1 MAGTPTSSTDIET
14 FTYILTASA
23 DFLHDAID
31 ELRAADPSLYQIME
45 PDEEIA
51 VVESGLDLVGMH
63 EVLQRAAPL
72 FLRHIAPAQSRVILA
87 GSGNDLGELAR
98 ATLALPEIE
107 ALGPEDSFSVQARVI
122 TAPGEERPY
131 SPYAIKA
138 AIAPLVETT
147 TGAREDVRS
156 PDLVISVLAL
166 PALGLVGLSPVQ
178 FNLSDWSGGERRFAR
193 TSEQVSRSEF
203 KLLEA
208 LELFEV
214 DLQEGARAADLGA
227 APGGWTR
234 VLLEHGLHV
243 TAVDPAELHPSV
255 RAHQQV
261 EVVQG
266 HAQEWIDRAASEGFK
281 FDMIVSDIRMDARD
295 AARLMVDAAP
305 LMHLDSQAVLTLKL
319 PGKEAQG
326 MNPVAIAREALEEL
340 RSRYRTVRARQ
351 LFHNRNEVTV
361 YIRP

>member
-1 MAGTPTSSTDIET
+1 MAGTTTSSNET
-14 FTYILTASA
+14 ELFTYVLTASS

-31 ELRAADPSLYQIME
+31 EIRQADPSLYQIME

-51 VVESGLDLVGMH
+51 VVESGLDLGEMH
-63 EVLQRAAPL
+63 RALQRAAPI
-72 FLRHIAPAQSRVILA
+72 FLRHIAPAQSRVILS

-107 ALGPEDSFSVQARVI
+107 ALGPGDSFSVQARVI
-122 TAPGEERPY
+122 TGSGEERPY

-138 AIAPLVETT
+138 AIAPLIETAT
-147 TGAREDVRS
+147 RAREDVRA
-156 PDLVISVLAL
+156 PDLVVSVLVL

-208 LELFEV
+208 LEVFGV
-214 DLQEGARAADLGA
+214 DLQEGTKAVDLGA

-234 VLLEHGLHV
+234 VLVEYGVEV
-243 TAVDPAELHPSV
+243 TAVDPAELHPSIRADRRVEIV
-255 RAHQQV
+255 R
-261 EVVQG
+261 G
-266 HAQEWIDRAASEGFK
+266 HAQEWIERAASEGHK
-281 FDMIVSDIRMDARD
+281 FDVIVSDIRMDARD
-295 AARLMVDAAP
+295 AARLVVDAAP
-305 LMHLDSQAVLTLKL
+305 LMHLDSLAILTLKL
-319 PGKEAQG
+319 PGKDAQG

-340 RSRYRTVRARQ
+340 RSRYRTVHARQ